1 MGTKTK
7 ILTSVSIILLI
18 LICFGTLFICWII
31 RGSKQ
36 EESRSLD
43 TYREWSLPERYSELL
58 IFPET
63 APFSAASISYLYQ
76 FQEGW
81 NRPMCQ
87 LFLACTLTE
96 AEFET
101 EKQRMSKITVSGKN
115 GINKAKYDEK
125 SFLYPAYV
133 AIEGYDFCYEYALI
147 NESSRQVIYVYVM
160 NTIYRDVKFDRKY
173 LPDYYMKDFEN
184 FEVDGLDR
192 FTIYGS

>member
-101 EKQRMSKITVSGKN
+101 EKQRLSKITVSGKN

>member
-1 MGTKTK
+1 MGKKTK